1 MKQVLAAI
9 GITLVSGWNATC
21 PGQTGEPRSNWPHWR
36 GPTFTG
42 TSDSATPPVEWS
54 ETKNLRW
61 KAHLP
66 GTGHSS
72 PVVFDDHVFI
82 TTSIPVGEKFP
93 PKPDTAPGAHDNLL
107 VSSKWQ
113 FAVIAISRSSG
124 KTIWQTT
131 VHEAIPSE
139 GGHHTGTLASASPT
153 TDGNNVFAFFGSHGL
168 YCLDVKS
175 GKVKWSEDFGDMQT
189 KHGHGEGSSPVL
201 YGDRIFVNWDHEG
214 LSFIGA
220 LDKETGRKL
229 WRKPRNERTT
239 WTSPIVIE
247 HGDAP
252 QLIVAGTERIR
263 SYEPSSGD
271 LLWECG
277 GLSDNVVATPVY
289 EDGRLLA
296 TSSYD
301 FQSML
306 AIDITGASGDLT
318 DSDRIQWTRRKR
330 TPYIPS
336 PLLFNGHVYFL
347 AHYQG
352 VLSRVNLKTGAET
365 TGPFRLGNLRDIYAS
380 PVAAQG
386 RIYVVDRSG
395 ITLVLS
401 DDAEPQPLA
410 QNQLNDRFSA
420 TPALAGPDLFL
431 RGESF
436 LYCLTDLSADE

>member
-1 MKQVLAAI
+1 MKHK
-9 GITLVSGWNATC
+9 TLVIWIGLAFSWPAMSF
-21 PGQTGEPRSNWPHWR
+21 GQSAEPPSNWPHWR
-36 GPTFTG
+36 GPLFTG
-42 TSDSATPPVEWS
+42 TSVTADPPVEWS
-54 ETKNLRW
+54 EEKNLRW
-61 KAHLP
+61 KTPIP
-66 GTGHSS
+66 GLGHSS
-72 PVVFDDHVFI
+72 PVVFGDHVFLS
-82 TTSIPVGEKFP
+82 TSIPVGEKFP

-107 VSSKWQ
+107 ISSKWQ
-113 FAVIAISRSSG
+113 FIVLAINRASG
-124 KTIWQTT
+124 KIDWQTT
-131 VHEAIPSE
+131 VHEAIPPE
-139 GGHHTGTLASASPT
+139 GGHNTGTLASASPT
-153 TDGNNVFAFFGSHGL
+153 TDGVNVYAFFGSHGL
-168 YCLDVKS
+168 FCLDVKN

-201 YGDRIFVNWDHEG
+201 YRDRIFVNWDHEG

-220 LDKETGRKL
+220 LDKETGKKL
-229 WRKPRNERTT
+229 WRMPRNERTT

-247 HGDAP
+247 HEGKP

-263 SYEPSSGD
+263 SYAPSTGD

-306 AIDITGASGDLT
+306 AIDLAGASGDLT

-336 PLLFNGHVYFL
+336 PLLLNGHVYFL

-352 VLSRVNLKTGAET
+352 VLSRVNLKTGAEP

-395 ITLVLS
+395 ITQVLN
-401 DDAEPQPLA
+401 DDPEPQPLA
-410 QNQLNDRFSA
+410 QNQLDDRFSA
-420 TPALAGPDLFL
+420 TPALAGRDLFL

-436 LYCLTDLSADE
+436 LYCLRNSEE